1 MHRFRYPCFSMTRAM
16 SITARTS
23 CAIPALFGAAVA
35 LLALL
40 PFDARAD
47 DCREI
52 DKVECPK
59 PVAAE
64 TARGLGLGTGVRA
77 SAISTSALAYSPGAL
92 SLGNLYHI
100 EGNVDYMSE
109 LKTVALGAAVVDS
122 STSKLGAGIGLRG
135 FLAGEEG
142 LNGFDGRLGIALS
155 LSDAFSIGVG
165 ARYIDLTS
173 DISDGDETIE
183 VKLARGFTMDASLR
197 VIPTPGVQIDI
208 GTLNFIDRSSPYVPT
223 TLTGSLALAIGDAIS
238 AGADVLADMT
248 SFEKPGITLGLG
260 GEYLGGNTVPVRLGY
275 SVDLARKIHALG
287 AGIGY
292 TDQQIGLDIGL
303 RQELER
309 PGPAKPETR
318 IMGAV
323 RYYVH

>member
-1 MHRFRYPCFSMTRAM
+1 MTRALVK
-16 SITARTS
+16 AAHTS
-23 CAIPALFGAAVA
+23 CAFCALACA

-40 PFDARAD
+40 APRSARAD
-47 DCREI
+47 DCKEI

-64 TARGLGLGTGVRA
+64 TARGIALGTGARA
-77 SAISTSALAYSPGAL
+77 SSISTSALAYSPAAL

-135 FLAGEEG
+135 FLGGENA
-142 LNGFDGRLGIALS
+142 LNGLDGRVGIALS
-155 LSDAFSIGVG
+155 LSEAFSIGVG
-165 ARYIDLTS
+165 GRYISLTS
-173 DISDGDETIE
+173 DIPDGDDTLT

-197 VIPTPGVQIDI
+197 VVPTPGVQLDVAA
-208 GTLNFIDRSSPYVPT
+208 LNFIDRSSPYVPT
-223 TLTGSLALAIGDAIS
+223 MLTGGLAIAIGEGMS

-248 SFEKPGITLGLG
+248 SFDKPGITLGLG
-260 GEYLGGNTVPVRLGY
+260 GEYLGGNTIPVRLGY
-275 SVDLARKIHALG
+275 SADLARKIHAIS

-292 TDQQIGLDIGL
+292 TDQQVGLDIGL
-303 RQELER
+303 KQELER

-323 RYYVH
+323 RYYVN

>member
-1 MHRFRYPCFSMTRAM
+1 MTRTMAKAAH
-16 SITARTS
+16 TAHVNR
-23 CAIPALFGAAVA
+23 ALA
-35 LLALL
+35 LLACVCALFVAN
-40 PFDARAD
+40 PRAAHAD
-47 DCREI
+47 DCKEI

-122 STSKLGAGIGLRG
+122 STAKLGAGVGLRG
-135 FLAGEEG
+135 FLGGDNA
-142 LNGFDGRLGIALS
+142 LNGLDGRLGISLS
-155 LSDAFSIGVG
+155 LSEAFSIGVG
-165 ARYIDLTS
+165 GRYIQLST
-173 DISDGDETIE
+173 DIPTGDDESEE

-197 VIPTPGVQIDI
+197 ISPTPGVQLDI
-208 GTLNFIDRSSPYVPT
+208 AALNFIDRSSPYVPT
-223 TLTGSLALAIGDAIS
+223 QLSGSLAIALGDAFS
-238 AGADVLADMT
+238 AGADVITDMT
-248 SFEKPGITLGLG
+248 SFEDPGITLGVG
-260 GEYLGGNTVPVRLGY
+260 GEYLGANTIPVRLGY
-275 SVDLARKIHALG
+275 MGDLARKIHAIG

-292 TDQQIGLDIGL
+292 TDERIGLDIGL
-303 RQELER
+303 RQEIDR

-323 RYYVH
+323 RYYVN

>member
-1 MHRFRYPCFSMTRAM
+1 ML
-16 SITARTS
+16 ITARTS
-23 CAIPALFGAAVA
+23 CAIPALAVA
-35 LLALL
+35 VLALL
-40 PFDARAD
+40 VLPSHRARAD

-52 DKVECPK
+52 DKVDCPK

-122 STSKLGAGIGLRG
+122 STSKLGAGVGLRG
-135 FLAGEEG
+135 FLAGEGG
-142 LNGFDGRLGIALS
+142 LNGLDGRIGIALS
-155 LSDAFSIGVG
+155 LSDAFSIGLG
-165 ARYIDLTS
+165 GRYIDLTS
-173 DISDGDETIE
+173 DVADGDDTIE

-197 VIPTPGVQIDI
+197 VIPTPGVQLDI
-208 GTLNFIDRSSPYVPT
+208 GALNFIDRSSPYVPT
-223 TLTGSLALAIGDAIS
+223 TLTGSLAIAVGDAMS

-260 GEYLGGNTVPVRLGY
+260 GEYLGGNTIPVRAGY
-275 SVDLARKIHALG
+275 SVDLARKIHAIGL
-287 AGIGY
+287 GIGY
-292 TDQQIGLDIGL
+292 TDQQLGLDIGL
-303 RQELER
+303 HQELER
-309 PGPAKPETR
+309 PGPAEPETR

-323 RYYVH
+323 RYYVN